1 MDLIGVIRWLDSS
14 GGGKECSRNIGV
26 NFGGLKTVD
35 LVLRRWEPLEA
46 VAEFDVSPPVY
57 PSDGCKAECREQERV
72 SKCVATNI
80 GIGTQPPTKF
90 VCSRFYAAIY

>member
-1 MDLIGVIRWLDSS
+1 VSS
-14 GGGKECSRNIGV
+14 GGSIPAEAGRNAVGTLASIFV
-26 NFGGLKTVD
+26 GLKTVD